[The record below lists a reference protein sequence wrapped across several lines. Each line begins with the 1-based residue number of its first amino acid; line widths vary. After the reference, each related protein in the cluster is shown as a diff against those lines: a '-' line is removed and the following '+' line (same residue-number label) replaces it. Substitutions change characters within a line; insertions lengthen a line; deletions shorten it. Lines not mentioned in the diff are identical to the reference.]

1 MPEAR
6 TFPTKSQ
13 RGTPMAKQI
22 KNPEPD
28 VKLPLETVAETAEHF
43 GVSERTIWR
52 WIAAGE
58 LPCVRKGR
66 IVRIR
71 PKDRETLIRRHL
83 S

>member
-22 KNPEPD
+22 KNPKPD
-28 VKLPLETVAETAEHF
+28 TAMPLETVAETAEHCN
-43 GVSERTIWR
+43 VSERTVR
-52 WIAAGE
+52 RLIAAGE
-58 LPCVRKGR
+58 LPCVRFGR

-71 PKDRETLIRRHL
+71 PKDREALIRRHL